1 MKLNIS
7 DQLENTYQRL
17 MKSAP
22 SQLQHDP
29 NFQKAALAS
38 LKLGGEAMA
47 RHYIE
52 KSNTTFPDSSMF
64 FENTITVETAADPDD
79 SKEDDSKEDDSK
91 EDDSKEDD
99 SKEDD
104 SEEENDR

>member
-29 NFQKAALAS
+29 NFQKAALAY

-52 KSNTTFPDSSMF
+52 KSNRIFPDSSMF
-64 FENTITVETAADPDD
+64 FENTTTVETPADPNE
-79 SKEDDSKEDDSK
+79 SQEDDTKD
-91 EDDSKEDD
+91 
-99 SKEDD
+99 DD
-104 SEEENDR
+104 SENDDSENEKDR

>member
-22 SQLQHDP
+22 SQLQDDP
-29 NFQKAALAS
+29 NFQKAALAY
-38 LKLGGEAMA
+38 LKFGGVALA

-52 KSNTTFPDSSMF
+52 KSNAIFPDSSMF
-64 FENTITVETAADPDD
+64 FKNTTPVETPAALNDSQEDE
-79 SKEDDSKEDDSK
+79 SKEVESQDES
-91 EDDSKEDD
+91 
-99 SKEDD
+99 
-104 SEEENDR
+104 NR